1 MQPSELRINNIING
15 IYHNFSDEDEDIEL
29 ETICKVITLDE
40 TGSLDYPIYVES
52 DEDIEQFSQ
61 FQGIPLTEEW
71 LNKSDLEK
79 IDHVNMW
86 QKGNFAIWYQKG
98 HDAYGQLCHGYFYF
112 VTLDLAKTKVIT
124 PFRIKYVHQLQNL
137 YFSLVGEELTLK

>member
-71 LNKSDLEK
+71 LKKFCFISEDVRYTAWKKSSFFLNINRYGEYIFK
-79 IDHVNMW
+79 
-86 QKGNFAIWYQKG
+86 AESAEYQ
-98 HDAYGQLCHGYFYF
+98 
-112 VTLDLAKTKVIT
+112 
-124 PFRIKYVHQLQNL
+124 IKYVHQLQNL
-137 YFSLVGEELTLK
+137 FSCLLGMELIAEEFVYISKAEQ